1 MSNDAIQNSSHTLK
15 FVKNQND
22 CVHFQVIPLS
32 KIMSICFKSISNIF
46 IDFIFFGIHIHL
58 VKTQKRVCLYEVDNI
73 SNYPLDMILL
83 IIKVLFIDLFIFLYG
98 SLLFIRIN

>member
-1 MSNDAIQNSSHTLK
+1 MSNDAIQNLSHTLK

-46 IDFIFFGIHIHL
+46 IDFSLFGIHIHL

-83 IIKVLFIDLFIFLYG
+83 IIKVLFIDLFIF
-98 SLLFIRIN
+98 FIWTFTVY